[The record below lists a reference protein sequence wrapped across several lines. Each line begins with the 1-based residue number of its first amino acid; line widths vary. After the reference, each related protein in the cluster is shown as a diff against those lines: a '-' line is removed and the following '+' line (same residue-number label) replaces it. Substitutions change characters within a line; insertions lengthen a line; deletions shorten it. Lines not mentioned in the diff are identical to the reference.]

1 MSKAI
6 VENINKRLYTS
17 LNINK
22 WKNTASAIDYFKRT
36 EEKNFCINL
45 SRSV

>member
-36 EEKNFCINL
+36 EEKKFCINL
-45 SRSV
+45 SCSV